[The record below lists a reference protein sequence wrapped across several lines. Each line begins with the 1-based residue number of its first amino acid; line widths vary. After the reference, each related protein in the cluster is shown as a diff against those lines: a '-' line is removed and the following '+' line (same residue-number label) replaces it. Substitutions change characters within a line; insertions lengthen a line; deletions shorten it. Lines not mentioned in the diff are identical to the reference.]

1 MKNTFVFVG
10 LIVAGIFG
18 IQAQDSVFENLSIE
32 VLKAKG
38 VSRNFNVRSLNTS
51 NTKELT
57 KVLTRCQIESLD
69 ETPVDVNAFS
79 LLDTRNKIRYKIG
92 DFKAYRAV
100 GGQSKMMLNEEI
112 LNEKGKPYG
121 DLPDYDPNH
130 TDSFFDYTFE
140 GYSNLAVPVNFGS
153 GGSYFSKK
161 KKPRI
166 LYVHYD
172 YVDYKK
178 FTAEI
183 YFYILTNPRYQP
195 KFELYYGKRLVSE
208 VVF

>member
-1 MKNTFVFVG
+1 MKNTLVFLA
-10 LIVAGIFG
+10 LILAGIFG
-18 IQAQDSVFENLSIE
+18 VQAQVSVLDNLSIE

-69 ETPVDVNAFS
+69 EGPVDVNAFS
-79 LLDTRNKIRYKIG
+79 LLDTRNKIRYKMG

-121 DLPDYDPNH
+121 DLPDYDPSHMTTLLTAIPIWPYLSTLAQEEVTFPKRKNQE
-130 TDSFFDYTFE
+130 FFTC
-140 GYSNLAVPVNFGS
+140 
-153 GGSYFSKK
+153 
-161 KKPRI
+161 I
-166 LYVHYD
+166 M
-172 YVDYKK
+172 
-178 FTAEI
+178 I
-183 YFYILTNPRYQP
+183 M
-195 KFELYYGKRLVSE
+195 
-208 VVF
+208 